1 MDGRNG
7 EYGNGNDENP
17 ASYKQEG
24 VEAQPFWGDDESL
37 AEFQVSV
44 HPPSK
49 PLAILEKLGSSPFE
63 RGQFP
68 FIGFL
73 ATTYEKVSQFA
84 LERAGNQRPDAATDN

>member
-1 MDGRNG
+1 MSETNNQNG
-7 EYGNGNDENP
+7 SESANAGAPDNRDVT
-17 ASYKQEG
+17 A
-24 VEAQPFWGDDESL
+24 FWGDGFPLES
-37 AEFQVSV
+37 FDVTIR
-44 HPPSK
+44 PPAK

-84 LERAGNQRPDAATDN
+84 LERAGYQSPDPTTDS

>member
-1 MDGRNG
+1 MDDRNLKFD
-7 EYGNGNDENP
+7 NGDPENP
-17 ASYKQEG
+17 AFSENEG
-24 VEAQPFWGDDESL
+24 VAAQAYWGDDESL
-37 AEFQVSV
+37 ADFVV
-44 HPPSK
+44 TVRPPTK

-84 LERAGNQRPDAATDN
+84 LERAGYLRTDAATDN